1 MVVVVVVVGVG
12 DRWSEATRIPYPTDT
27 QAVRRVQSMLFCI
40 PTGYIEER
48 QLPSRRR
55 QHQHR
60 RSSVKPAPIR
70 LLAVPGRA
78 SLWHV
83 QQHREGNPSR
93 PVSSRSSHRF
103 NWCLRLAGRPPPD
116 LGVGFCPSDKTRRA
130 MSLRRLSRTCRL
142 IAYNVLARVC
152 VHNNYTLHDACRCRC
167 RLRFSEGRRM
177 GPGHGAELLRHDP
190 CDSLRS

>member
-1 MVVVVVVVGVG
+1 M
-12 DRWSEATRIPYPTDT
+12 
-27 QAVRRVQSMLFCI
+27 
-40 PTGYIEER
+40 
-48 QLPSRRR
+48 PSRRR

-167 RLRFSEGRRM
+167 RLRFSED
-177 GPGHGAELLRHDP
+177 GACARAMAQNYCGMTPATAFGARPEACHWLHPPLAG
-190 CDSLRS
+190 S